1 MKTPPISSPTHSIH
15 SSQVIIEELRD
26 DVASFKSAS
35 SIGGLRE
42 ALETHERQLR
52 DLEQAVRQGGGVLAG
67 DVLQR
72 LSLLE
77 AEGGHRSPTGAEDFA
92 ASRGGRACV

>member
-1 MKTPPISSPTHSIH
+1 MID
-15 SSQVIIEELRD
+15 ELRD

-35 SIGGLRE
+35 LIGGLRE

-67 DVLQR
+67 DVLLR

-77 AEGGHRSPTGAEDFA
+77 AK
-92 ASRGGRACV
+92 GGRRTSGENLWRV